1 MKYELVKFVNNNL
14 ELEINVSPEEETV
27 WLSKEDMSI
36 LFNRD
41 RSVISR
47 HIKNIFKSNEL
58 EEKSNVHFLH
68 IANSDKPVPFY
79 SLDVVIS
86 VGYKVKSPNGVV
98 FRKWANTV
106 LKKYLIKGYVINDKR
121 TLVTNENYVNLINRV
136 NNIDNRLSLIE
147 SESLYFSKTIVV
159 YEGNAFDGLA
169 IMSNLV
175 SKAKHNLVLIDP
187 YADTKTLN
195 VLKNKDINASLLL
208 ITSDRAKLSQMDIDS
223 FNDNYSGLSV
233 VINNSYH
240 DRYLILDDFIFYHLG
255 SSINYLGNKFAQ
267 IDKIVDE
274 DLKDLLRKR
283 INEQK

>member
-27 WLSKEDMSI
+27 WLSKENMSI

-47 HIKNIFKSNEL
+47 YIKNIFECDEL
-58 EEKSNVHFLH
+58 KEKSNVHFLH
-68 IANSDKPVPFY
+68 IANSDKPFPFY

-136 NNIDNRLSLIE
+136 NNIDNKLSLIE
-147 SESLYFSKTIVV
+147 SENLYFSKTIVV
-159 YEGNAFDGLA
+159 YEGNTFDGLT
-169 IMSNLV
+169 IISDLV

-240 DRYLILDDFIFYHLG
+240 DRYLIIDDFIFYHLG